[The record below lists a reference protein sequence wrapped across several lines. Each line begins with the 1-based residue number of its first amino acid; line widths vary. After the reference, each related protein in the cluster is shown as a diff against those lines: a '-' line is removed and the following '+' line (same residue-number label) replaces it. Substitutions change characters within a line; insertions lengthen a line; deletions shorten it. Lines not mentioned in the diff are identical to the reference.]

1 MNSVALTILFFI
13 NFLNIINGDI
23 YLHNP
28 RGSNNRCD
36 RRTNDRANANRL
48 FDSQNN
54 AAGGY
59 AISCD
64 RINSDNIKCYKMQYY
79 MNSEL
84 EFRWTSQHNCGIQN
98 NCQMILQYSCDN
110 ILGDNV
116 RDGKPQNINGNTC
129 EDTIPL
135 LPDDEITNADKY
147 GRHENFGYYQQCM
160 NSFRNPRLFTADQK
174 LRGTRAIYTRQNPNG
189 NRYGFECPEE
199 RDYFPYWRD
208 SPWIDIAIIT
218 NNNELCELYYNN
230 SQNTNSKTYCT
241 GASKYIFN
249 LTECEEYGGHLIRI
263 PSFKE
268 LNLTTGKP
276 ECITMPESALPNRLG
291 ESVDYY
297 GTFKKPATHQ
307 SYKWKIPNF
316 NMNLSNC
323 IIRIRYNIST
333 NEVMF
338 NFTSDDNYKIK
349 NNPQLNTS
357 FGVPIRLAVDTTQYG
372 RTFEDRTFTFDIIKS
387 NIPLDK
393 KIINVNVQGKR
404 GNIAQVR
411 NCVEYDFVPNNITVK
426 NDDYIHFQWVGS
438 DYNPPENE
446 GEGRAGTD
454 RSNIVFVDNI
464 KDNIPLLINTN
475 NQPFEK
481 NILILL
487 ASIGQ
492 PYYNNTLCKN
502 PNNDEQSLDNCAL
515 LNYAPPYF
523 NMMPIKINITR
534 NKTYYALSTRN
545 NNFSNRDQKITFNYE
560 YYNNSGLI
568 YSESTYLENKNI
580 NKKELIG
587 FIFIGIIFSIIFIGL
602 VLIIRKKN
610 IGLKQLKIYLNR
622 NFASSI

>member
-1 MNSVALTILFFI
+1 MKLNRPALTI
-13 NFLNIINGDI
+13 FLMMSLLDIINGDI

-59 AISCD
+59 AIPCD
-64 RINSDNIKCYKMQYY
+64 RIDSDNINCYKMQYY

-110 ILGDNV
+110 LLGDNV

-135 LPDDEITNADKY
+135 LPDDEITNMAKY
-147 GRHENFGYYQQCM
+147 GRHENFGYYQKCI
-160 NSFRNPRLFTADQK
+160 NSFRNPMLFTSDQK
-174 LRGTRAIYTRQNPNG
+174 LRGNRAIYTRQNPNG

-208 SPWIDIAIIT
+208 SPWIDIAMIT
-218 NNNELCELYYNN
+218 NVDDLCELYYNN
-230 SQNTNSKTYCT
+230 SQNIHNKKYCT

-249 LTECEEYGGHLIRI
+249 LTECEEYGGHII
-263 PSFKE
+263 TVPSFKE
-268 LNLTTGKP
+268 LNLTSDRP

-297 GTFKKPATHQ
+297 GNLKKPSTHQ
-307 SYKWKIPNF
+307 SYIWKIPHF
-316 NMNLSNC
+316 NTNLSNC

-338 NFTSDDNYKIK
+338 NFTSNDNYKLR
-349 NNPQLNTS
+349 NNPQVNTT
-357 FGVPIRLAVDTTQYG
+357 FGVPVRLAVDTSQYG

-387 NIPLDK
+387 TIPFDK
-393 KIINVNVQGKR
+393 KIININVQGKR

-454 RSNIVFVDNI
+454 RSNLVFIDDI
-464 KDNIPLLINTN
+464 KDNIPSLTKY
-475 NQPFEK
+475 NQPFEN

-492 PYYNNTLCKN
+492 PYYNNTLCKS
-502 PNNDEQSLDNCAL
+502 PNNDEQSLDNCAI
-515 LNYAPPYF
+515 LNYASPYF
-523 NMMPIKINITR
+523 NIDPIKISINKT
-534 NKTYYALSTRN
+534 KTYYAFSTRN
-545 NNFSNRDQKITFNYE
+545 NNFSNRDQKLTLKY
-560 YYNNSGLI
+560 
-568 YSESTYLENKNI
+568 ENKNSSEYSQASQSHQYK
-580 NKKELIG
+580 NKGLLIG
-587 FIFIGIIFSIIFIGL
+587 LIFLGMIISIILIGIGL
-602 VLIIRKKN
+602 VMRKKQLT
-610 IGLKQLKIYLNR
+610 LKKLKTYLDR
-622 NFASSI
+622 NLSSSI